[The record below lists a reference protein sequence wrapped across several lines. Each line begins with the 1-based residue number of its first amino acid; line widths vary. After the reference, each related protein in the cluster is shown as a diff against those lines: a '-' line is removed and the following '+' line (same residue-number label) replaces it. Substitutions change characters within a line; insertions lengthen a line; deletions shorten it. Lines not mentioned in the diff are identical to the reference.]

1 MGIICENE
9 EFKRLRKEN
18 KDLKLANQNLDKQL
32 KEANIEK
39 NEYLWSKTNLQMQL
53 EKQKNDY
60 EIKLNDLTLTIKSFK
75 ITDDQITNKELNIN
89 KNSDILL
96 RKLFFEKN
104 GPQTVKI

>member
-60 EIKLNDLTLTIKSFK
+60 EIK
-75 ITDDQITNKELNIN
+75 
-89 KNSDILL
+89 
-96 RKLFFEKN
+96 
-104 GPQTVKI
+104 